1 MRNGFAAR
9 HFRSRAFLVDMDP
22 LFIAGRSRKP
32 GDAIL
37 RHLDPVADAD
47 TMPTVASS
55 RMVFDSTFVS

>member
-1 MRNGFAAR
+1 
-9 HFRSRAFLVDMDP
+9 MDP
-22 LFIAGRSRKP
+22 LLVAGCLRELV
-32 GDAIL
+32 DAVL